1 MTFSGTLET
10 TFFEDALDDVSE
22 DGLDDVSEDGAPKL
36 EYVDTP

>member
-22 DGLDDVSEDGAPKL
+22 DGAPKL